1 MRNKILTHYIRVR
14 VSDIDHNFL
23 QEYLKIKNTSVSGLL
38 REFIANLRHGN
49 AGGGGKHEELGS

>member
-14 VSDIDHNFL
+14 VSGTDHNFL
-23 QEYLKIKNTSVSGLL
+23 QEYIKIKNTSISELL

-49 AGGGGKHEELGS
+49 AGGGKHEELVN